1 MQCTNRKAPPGDKPG
16 GASEIRFGGQPKT
29 FPEHSDEPQYG
40 QGSRQ
45 TGEIT
50 DAVVL
55 VGAEQRIERLLH
67 RFPRLNPGARIDARR
82 EIVALAALIEGL
94 NAEGRAA

>member
-1 MQCTNRKAPPGDKPG
+1 MRHTKRKAPPGDRPG

-29 FPEHSDEPQYG
+29 FQEHSDEPQYG
-40 QGSRQ
+40 QGPCQ
-45 TGEIT
+45 TGEIA

-55 VGAEQRIERLLH
+55 VGAEQRFERLLH

-82 EIVALAALIEGL
+82 EIVVLAALIEGL
-94 NAEGRAA
+94 KAEGRVA